1 MDYIRPTPQQN
12 PLLGLLAER
21 LKQAQGFATKPFGYS
36 NPPAEMLMSL
46 LGIPAVQ
53 QTMERM
59 AYGEP
64 LTTGRGMTTQVRP
77 EVAEAALTVAPFAP
91 LAGRA
96 AKGVARMAG
105 QEISDVM
112 SGMPSRSLLG
122 DITPKPMQL
131 ITYHGTPHRFPP
143 TEKNLLGE
151 FDASKI
157 GTGEGAQSFGYGIY
171 VAENP
176 LVAKDYQLMERNWF
190 DTSKAKYKGK
200 TIDSWYEQAQKDQE
214 RAFRTKDSALEKD
227 ANARLAYWENIM
239 THSHP
244 QTVLKQFTDPEFGW
258 DEATKYAK
266 SIDLNKFV
274 GIPETGTLYK
284 VDLPDD
290 KIAKMLDWDKP
301 MAEQKGAIEK
311 MRKALVGPD
320 SPLSRAE
327 QFEINDWLSDKVR
340 LRNLSPQSMV
350 DLKNPKIVEKLRE
363 AGIPGIRY
371 LDEGSRVSGKG
382 TSNFVIFPGEEK
394 SLKILERDGEKA
406 PFQFPQ
412 QAALDTAQKN
422 AALPISEG
430 GLGLPPNNTPMDRAK
445 AMGFETDV
453 YHATD
458 VPQDFSTFTPSIK
471 GKMGSGV
478 YTSFEPAYAER
489 YAGGEKARTMPLM
502 SRGEMANV
510 DTRTEVSDLVR
521 QQLSNENPNFNI
533 QEWKRLSNQEL
544 ANRGYSGL
552 DVDKERLVFNPSDLR
567 SRFAAFDPMRRNE
580 SDILAGLLP
589 ASLLADPETR
599 RKLDEEL
606 SLLYTK

>member
-21 LKQAQGFATKPFGYS
+21 LKQAQGFAAKPFGYS
-36 NPPAEMLMSL
+36 NPPVEMLMSL

-77 EVAEAALTVAPFAP
+77 EVAEAALTVAPAAGLLAKATKGLPVGMSIKNVGDDILSYRGSHQAP
-91 LAGRA
+91 NARRYGATLDDLTKILPDDVYSAQGKQLYGIGDKAIDSEWRIAALKTRNKPDAEVEVYRA
-96 AKGVARMAG
+96 VPKGVKD
-105 QEISDVM
+105 IND
-112 SGMPSRSLLG
+112 G
-122 DITPKPMQL
+122 DWV
-131 ITYHGTPHRFPP
+131 
-143 TEKNLLGE
+143 
-151 FDASKI
+151 S
-157 GTGEGAQSFGYGIY
+157 
-171 VAENP
+171 
-176 LVAKDYQLMERNWF
+176 
-190 DTSKAKYKGK
+190 TSKA
-200 TIDSWYEQAQKDQE
+200 
-214 RAFRTKDSALEKD
+214 
-227 ANARLAYWENIM
+227 
-239 THSHP
+239 
-244 QTVLKQFTDPEFGW
+244 
-258 DEATKYAK
+258 YAK
-266 SIDLNKFV
+266 QHGENTLNGKYDIV
-274 GIPETGTLYK
+274 SKKVKAKTLSTEGYPYEYGYNK
-284 VDLPDD
+284 
-290 KIAKMLDWDKP
+290 
-301 MAEQKGAIEK
+301 E
-311 MRKALVGPD
+311 
-320 SPLSRAE
+320 
-327 QFEINDWLSDKVR
+327 FE
-340 LRNLSPQSMV
+340 
-350 DLKNPKIVEKLRE
+350 
-363 AGIPGIRY
+363 
-371 LDEGSRVSGKG
+371 
-382 TSNFVIFPGEEK
+382 
-394 SLKILERDGEKA
+394 
-406 PFQFPQ
+406 FPQ

-430 GLGLPPNNTPMDRAK
+430 GLGLPPTNTPMDRAK

-458 VPQDFSTFTPSIK
+458 APQDFSTFTPSVK

-489 YAGGEKARTMPLM
+489 YAGGETARTMPLM

-521 QQLSNENPNFNI
+521 QQLANENPNFNI

-544 ANRGYSGL
+544 GNRGYSGL
-552 DVDKERLVFNPSDLR
+552 DVDRERLVFNPSDLR

>member
-21 LKQAQGFATKPFGYS
+21 LKQAQGFAAKPFGYS
-36 NPPAEMLMSL
+36 NPPVEMLMSL

-64 LTTGRGMTTQVRP
+64 MTTGRGMTTQVRP
-77 EVAEAALTVAPFAP
+77 EVAEAALTVAPAAGLLAKATKGLPVGMSIKNVGDDILSYRGSHQAP
-91 LAGRA
+91 NARRYGATLDDLTKILPDDVYSSQGKQLYGIGDRA
-96 AKGVARMAG
+96 IDSEWRIAALKTRNKPDAEVEVYRAVPKGVKD
-105 QEISDVM
+105 IND
-112 SGMPSRSLLG
+112 G
-122 DITPKPMQL
+122 DWV
-131 ITYHGTPHRFPP
+131 
-143 TEKNLLGE
+143 
-151 FDASKI
+151 S
-157 GTGEGAQSFGYGIY
+157 
-171 VAENP
+171 
-176 LVAKDYQLMERNWF
+176 
-190 DTSKAKYKGK
+190 TSKA
-200 TIDSWYEQAQKDQE
+200 
-214 RAFRTKDSALEKD
+214 
-227 ANARLAYWENIM
+227 
-239 THSHP
+239 
-244 QTVLKQFTDPEFGW
+244 
-258 DEATKYAK
+258 YAK
-266 SIDLNKFV
+266 QHGESTLNGEYDILTKKV
-274 GIPETGTLYK
+274 KAKTLSTEGYPYEYGYNK
-284 VDLPDD
+284 
-290 KIAKMLDWDKP
+290 
-301 MAEQKGAIEK
+301 E
-311 MRKALVGPD
+311 
-320 SPLSRAE
+320 
-327 QFEINDWLSDKVR
+327 FE
-340 LRNLSPQSMV
+340 
-350 DLKNPKIVEKLRE
+350 
-363 AGIPGIRY
+363 
-371 LDEGSRVSGKG
+371 
-382 TSNFVIFPGEEK
+382 
-394 SLKILERDGEKA
+394 
-406 PFQFPQ
+406 FPQ
-412 QAALDTAQKN
+412 QGALDTAQKN

-430 GLGLPPNNTPMDRAK
+430 GLGLPPTNTPMDRAK

-458 VPQDFSTFTPSIK
+458 APQDFSTFTPSVK

-489 YAGGEKARTMPLM
+489 YAGGETARTMPLM

-521 QQLSNENPNFNI
+521 QQLANENPNFNI

-544 ANRGYSGL
+544 GNRGYSGL